1 MLLKALFNSTI
12 RQGKDG
18 LSNKTGAATI
28 GYSVG
33 KKLDPP
39 PPHMTFI
46 KIFQM
51 NQRSKGK
58 NK

>member
-18 LSNKTGAATI
+18 LFNKTGAATI

-33 KKLDPP
+33 KKLGP
-39 PPHMTFI
+39 PPHTTFI

-51 NQRSKGK
+51 NQRSKGN

>member
-39 PPHMTFI
+39 HLT
-46 KIFQM
+46 
-51 NQRSKGK
+51 
-58 NK
+58 